1 MEEINRKRKWLIT
14 LTVMSGMIMSALDMS
29 IVNVALPHMR
39 VSLGASVEEITWVST
54 GYILSN
60 VIIMPIVAFMS
71 SRFGRKNFYIF
82 SVLSFTIA
90 SMLCGIAWDL
100 PSMIVFRIIQGIGGG
115 ALIPISQSILRET
128 YPPKEQA
135 MAMGIYGMGIVLG
148 PALGP
153 TLGGWLTD
161 NYSWPWIFYI
171 NVPIGIINIM
181 MILRFIKDP
190 HFLVREKGKVDTPG
204 LFFMICGIGA
214 LQIMLE
220 QGEQRDWFDSDFIIY
235 LAIVAAVGLLLFI
248 WRELSTEKP
257 AVNLRIMK
265 DINFTSATFLGGV
278 LGLALMS
285 SLFILPLL
293 LQQLLRYPAFDSGLA
308 LLPRSLAMAIVLPIA
323 GRLYNKLGP
332 RILIG
337 SGLFLN
343 AISFYQLSVLSLD
356 IGFWDIFVPQFL
368 QGIGFGMIFVSLSTA
383 ALSTIEKHLLT
394 AAAGLYNV
402 VRMVFGSVGIA
413 LAATILT
420 RGENFNRARLMEH
433 ITIFGDNAMHTLQ
446 SLTQYFYARGM
457 DMADAQNKAMKVVE
471 EIVMRQASMLSFNHV
486 FFLIAVLFILSIPL
500 IFFITGFRSD
510 AGIEGTGE

>member
-1 MEEINRKRKWLIT
+1 MEEINRTRKWMIT

-39 VSLGASVEEITWVST
+39 GSLSASVEEITWVST

-60 VIIMPIVAFMS
+60 VIIMPIVAFLS

-82 SVLSFTIA
+82 SVLSFTVA
-90 SMLCGIAWDL
+90 SMLCGIAWNL
-100 PSMIVFRIIQGIGGG
+100 SSMVIFRIIQGIGGG

-128 YPPKEQA
+128 YPPEEQA

-171 NVPIGIINIM
+171 NVPIGIINIL

-190 HFLVREKGKVDTPG
+190 HFLVREKGVVDIQG
-204 LFFMICGIGA
+204 LFFMTCGLGA

-220 QGEQRDWFDSDFIIY
+220 QGEQRDWFDSNFIMY
-235 LAIVAAVGLLLFI
+235 LAVIAFVGLLLFI
-248 WRELSTEKP
+248 WRELSTDKP
-257 AVNLRIMK
+257 AVNLRILRN
-265 DINFTSATFLGGV
+265 INFTSATFLGGV

-285 SLFILPLL
+285 SLFVLPLL

-308 LLPRSLAMAIVLPIA
+308 MLPRSLAMAVILPIA

-332 RILIG
+332 RKLIG
-337 SGLFLN
+337 AGLLLN
-343 AISFYQLSVLSLD
+343 AVSFYQLSVLSLD
-356 IGFWDIFVPQFL
+356 ISFWDIFIPQFL

-402 VRMVFGSVGIA
+402 VRMVFGSIGIA
-413 LAATILT
+413 LAATILD

-433 ITIFGDNAMHTLQ
+433 ITIFGDSTNNMLR
-446 SLTQYFYARGM
+446 SLTQYFYSQGM
-457 DMADAQNKAMKVVE
+457 DMANAQSKAMKVVE
-471 EIVMRQASMLSFNHV
+471 EIVMRQASMISYNHL
-486 FFLIAVLFILSIPL
+486 FFLIAALFLISVPL
-500 IFFITGFRSD
+500 IYFITDSQRD
-510 AGIEGTGE
+510 MAQEAIGE